1 MSLIFGY
8 HPIVEDLKV
17 AFGRGTFDR
26 AVVVGETITTL
37 AADVREV
44 RTIDESVL
52 PVGVYW
58 FMGLESPLLLQV
70 GTGARPSSASEA
82 DFDSAKAL
90 PDHALVD
97 AYSWAEQLWDL
108 ARPVPVPLFSRD
120 DNVLTIPDGHD
131 VEVRDRRFLGAGWSY
146 QIRGDGG
153 PTWVPETRLKAV
165 DVSAEPADWVVGDRS
180 PVTRFGATL
189 TRAKL
194 RGMFADTLYSFNA
207 TRTTFRPYQFKP
219 VLKLLQTG
227 SARLLIAD
235 EVGLGK
241 TIEAGLIWTELEARH
256 EADRVLIVCPSVLV
270 SKWQTEMDE
279 RFDFPVTVLDRAGLN
294 DFLARFREGRLQKRF
309 SYVCS
314 LETLRSWK
322 GLEELDDELS
332 PPEFD
337 LVIVDE
343 AHQMRNT
350 GTKSYHLGERLSS
363 WSYNGNVVFLSATP
377 INLHQEDLLHLLGLL
392 EPADFESIVDLDIR
406 IQPNAIL
413 NRVGAMLTDRTST
426 AADYLRVLD
435 RLELE
440 LLGDSIRSRAEY
452 SELLS
457 VLERAPLSPNDIV
470 RARKWLAE
478 LSPLGSTITR
488 TRKAEVDEKQTV
500 RDASRIPIV
509 WTEAES
515 HFYAEYLRW
524 CRARADVSGTPVGF
538 SMQMPIRL
546 ASTSVHVAARE
557 VLAGRPDD
565 GGDEDVPTSRLVEP
579 HKELK
584 DAARAL
590 TSHPDSKVDVLRAEL
605 HRLHTQEKQAL
616 LFTWSRAT
624 LAELHTLF
632 QEEFR
637 VAVLHGGVK
646 KDERRKVMADFRAG
660 AYEFVFANKVAS
672 EGLDFEF
679 CSAVIN
685 FDLPWNPMEI
695 EQRIG
700 RIDRIGQKEEK
711 ILVLNFVNE
720 EAIDSQMMARVL
732 DRIGIF
738 ESSIGALEPI
748 IGTNLRLLQE
758 AMDFTLS
765 DAEREAK
772 AQQFLVAIETQKA
785 GLEDLAD
792 ASTGLLIANDV
803 PVAGLGEELKRTGRY
818 VGAPELA
825 FLLEDWAITAGGA
838 GVRWLDSSRA
848 IEFRGNAAMAESV
861 AALARTGRR
870 TRAETED
877 LVYALRQEGT
887 TFLALDPERAQETGA
902 TILAATSP
910 LVMAAVDMPGHR
922 QARFASLRI
931 PKTDEAEPGR
941 YLVVV
946 THAIGAS
953 RGGDE
958 LWGAAVDDGGRI
970 VGEAPAN
977 ALLAALAAGRMQEG
991 EDDLP
996 LDLQRLARRTTDSLL
1011 KRQQDEQVRRD
1022 THDAA
1027 LIESRKRV
1035 LAEQHERRLAGI
1047 QRRLDTLLR
1056 NERGQN
1062 ILRMNQ
1068 GQRRRADEHFTAL
1081 LAELDASA
1089 GATIRL
1095 EHLAVCWVEV
1105 TDESL

>member
-1 MSLIFGY
+1 
-8 HPIVEDLKV
+8 
-17 AFGRGTFDR
+17 
-26 AVVVGETITTL
+26 
-37 AADVREV
+37 
-44 RTIDESVL
+44 
-52 PVGVYW
+52 
-58 FMGLESPLLLQV
+58 
-70 GTGARPSSASEA
+70 
-82 DFDSAKAL
+82 
-90 PDHALVD
+90 
-97 AYSWAEQLWDL
+97 
-108 ARPVPVPLFSRD
+108 
-120 DNVLTIPDGHD
+120 
-131 VEVRDRRFLGAGWSY
+131 
-146 QIRGDGG
+146 
-153 PTWVPETRLKAV
+153 
-165 DVSAEPADWVVGDRS
+165 
-180 PVTRFGATL
+180 
-189 TRAKL
+189 
-194 RGMFADTLYSFNA
+194 
-207 TRTTFRPYQFKP
+207 
-219 VLKLLQTG
+219 
-227 SARLLIAD
+227 
-235 EVGLGK
+235 
-241 TIEAGLIWTELEARH
+241 
-256 EADRVLIVCPSVLV
+256 
-270 SKWQTEMDE
+270 
-279 RFDFPVTVLDRAGLN
+279 
-294 DFLARFREGRLQKRF
+294 
-309 SYVCS
+309 
-314 LETLRSWK
+314 
-322 GLEELDDELS
+322 LS

-350 GTKSYHLGERLSS
+350 GTKSYQLGERLSS

-392 EPADFESIVDLDIR
+392 EPADFESIVDLDVR
-406 IQPNAIL
+406 IQPNAVL
-413 NRVGAMLTDRTST
+413 NRVGAMLTDRKST
-426 AADYLRVLD
+426 IGDYRRVLG
-435 RLELE
+435 RLGLE
-440 LLGDSIRSRAEY
+440 LLGESMMARAEFT
-452 SELLS
+452 ELID

-500 RDASRIPIV
+500 RDAQQLPVV
-509 WTEAES
+509 WTDAES
-515 HFYAEYLRW
+515 AFYAEYLSW
-524 CRARADVSGTPVGF
+524 CQARADVSGTPVGF

-546 ASTSVHVAARE
+546 ASTSVHVAARD
-557 VLAGRPDD
+557 VLSGRPDD

-579 HKELK
+579 HRELI

-590 TSHPDSKVDVLRAEL
+590 VSHPDSKVDVLRSKLRAL
-605 HRLHTQEKQAL
+605 HAQNKQAL

-624 LAELHTLF
+624 LAELHSIF
-632 QEEFR
+632 QGEFR

-646 KDERRKVMADFRAG
+646 KDDRRKIMADFRAG

-700 RIDRIGQKEEK
+700 RIDRIGQREEK

-720 EAIDSQMMARVL
+720 EAIDSRMMARVL

-758 AMDFTLS
+758 AMDFALTE
-765 DAEREAK
+765 AEREAK
-772 AQQFLVAIETQKA
+772 MQQFLVAIETQKA

-825 FLLEDWAITAGGA
+825 LLLDDWAMTAEGA
-838 GVRWLDSSRA
+838 GVRWLDARRA

-870 TRAETED
+870 TRAETEEF
-877 LVYALRQEGT
+877 VSALRQEGL

-902 TILAATSP
+902 TILAATNP
-910 LVMAAVDMPGHR
+910 LVMAAVDVPGHR
-922 QARFASLRI
+922 QARFATARI
-931 PKTDEAEPGR
+931 PKTDGVEAGR
-941 YLVVV
+941 YLTVV

-958 LWGAAVDDGGRI
+958 LWGAAVDDLGRA
-970 VGEAPAN
+970 VGEGPAN
-977 ALLAALAAGRMQEG
+977 ALLAALAAGRIEEG
-991 EDDLP
+991 ESDTPADLP
-996 LDLQRLARRTTDSLL
+996 RLARRATDSLL
-1011 KRQQDEQVRRD
+1011 QRQQDEQGRRD
-1022 THDAA
+1022 TQEAA
-1027 LIESRKRV
+1027 LTDSRRRV

-1047 QRRLDTLLR
+1047 QRRLDTLVK

-1068 GQRRRADEHFTAL
+1068 GQRRRADEHFAAL
-1081 LAELDASA
+1081 MAELDAAA

-1095 EHLAVCWVEV
+1095 EHLAVCWMEV
-1105 TDESL
+1105 TDELL